1 MLLAKHSNSKY
12 SWVKRDIQKFGQQ
25 NYKTS
30 FQKFQYFDTFNNRPY
45 GGHFYRDTRYVNKAW
60 EMALACVKG
69 HFWRRSKSTIASL
82 LNRLHSG
89 HSNSPRPLPP
99 HYRHS
104 PTDPLCPKC
113 GENRDIVE
121 HWLSGLIISPLGTL
135 RICWRISQ
143 LTPSTV
149 KLANKS
155 LSGASLACVP
165 ANSSSS
171 SNDGSSTSR
180 RSSYTAIDSNSD
192 KKVSCRKQIARQLC
206 VTKNLPRA
214 GGVVDPV
221 KIFLASS
228 STTVQNLVAVS
239 HTVRAHVKVLKFG
252 GSWGSAPGMMD
263 VADP

>member
-1 MLLAKHSNSKY
+1 M
-12 SWVKRDIQKFGQQ
+12 FGQQ
-25 NYKTS
+25 NTKL
-30 FQKFQYFDTFNNRPY
+30 
-45 GGHFYRDTRYVNKAW
+45 HFKSSNISTHLTTHLKGVIFIGTRGMWTKREKWPSHV
-60 EMALACVKG
+60 LRVI
-69 HFWRRSKSTIASL
+69 FWRRSKTTIASL
-82 LNRLHSG
+82 LKRLHSG

-171 SNDGSSTSR
+171 SNGSSSTSR

-206 VTKNLPRA
+206 VTKKSAQGRGCGRPCKNFPR
-214 GGVVDPV
+214 
-221 KIFLASS
+221 I
-228 STTVQNLVAVS
+228 
-239 HTVRAHVKVLKFG
+239 
-252 GSWGSAPGMMD
+252 
-263 VADP
+263 